1 MRAKEGSTMFKK
13 LIAKLT
19 HKDEKKSD
27 NVNAFKESETKK
39 SEQKK

>member
-1 MRAKEGSTMFKK
+1 MRVKASLVMFKK

-19 HKDEKKSD
+19 HKEEKKSE
-27 NVNAFKESETKK
+27 NVDAYKESETKK

>member
-1 MRAKEGSTMFKK
+1 MGAKACLTMFKK

-19 HKDEKKSD
+19 HKEEKKSE

-39 SEQKK
+39 PE

>member
-1 MRAKEGSTMFKK
+1 MRAKACLTMFKK

-19 HKDEKKSD
+19 GKDEKKSD

-39 SEQKK
+39 PE

>member
-1 MRAKEGSTMFKK
+1 MRAKACLTMFKK

-19 HKDEKKSD
+19 GKDEKKSD

-39 SEQKK
+39 SE

>member
-1 MRAKEGSTMFKK
+1 MFKK

-19 HKDEKKSD
+19 RKDEKKSD
-27 NVNAFKESETKK
+27 NIDAFKEAETKK

>member
-1 MRAKEGSTMFKK
+1 MGAKLCLTMFKK

-19 HKDEKKSD
+19 GKDEKKSD

-39 SEQKK
+39 SE